1 MTNCRTCKRP
11 TETGCLS
18 CNRAN
23 AAMRKANKGLTD
35 GEIVADL
42 LDAWN
47 ALEESRKN
55 GGWITNAVKKFFRVA
70 NRKYVTLALKEHY
83 IENC

>member
-18 CNRAN
+18 CARAN
-23 AAMRKANKGLTD
+23 SAMRRASKATTTSA
-35 GEIVADL
+35 IVDDL
-42 LDAWN
+42 MDAWA
-47 ALEESRKN
+47 ALQESRLN
-55 GGWITNAVKKFFRVA
+55 GGWTTNAVKKFFRVA